1 MNPGVPWL
9 DRLAH
14 DLRGPLSPLQTALY
28 LLKSGQLEAG
38 KQQELYDLMERQTR
52 RLGRMIDE
60 VGDWARASQGR
71 LLGTLEPCDAALI
84 MDYALSGLAPIVQA
98 IPTIVDESG
107 GATIE
112 GDQRRLVQMLRALV
126 EYAGHRAR
134 GAPPLVRLHASGGC
148 LRIDVTARSA
158 LHADERPAI
167 LLQEPV
173 PEPPDEGLGLRLLIA
188 GAIAQAHGG
197 TFEIDGDGDGQDR
210 RDLVLRCA
218 LPLSPA

>member
-1 MNPGVPWL
+1 MPWL

-28 LLKSGQLEAG
+28 LLKSGQLEPG
-38 KQQELYDLMERQTR
+38 RQQELYDLMERQTR

-60 VGDWARASQGR
+60 VGDWSRASQGR
-71 LLGTLEPCDAALI
+71 LLGAPEPCDAAMLL
-84 MDYALSGLAPIVQA
+84 DYALSGIVPSAQA
-98 IPTIVDESG
+98 LPAIVDESG
-107 GATIE
+107 GAIVE
-112 GDQRRLVQMLRALV
+112 GDQRRLVQLLRTLV

-134 GAPPLVRLHASGGC
+134 GTPPLVRLHASDGC

-158 LHADERPAI
+158 LHANERPEI

-173 PEPPDEGLGLRLLIA
+173 PEPHDEGLGLRLLIA
-188 GAIAQAHGG
+188 DAIAKAHGG
-197 TFEIDGDGDGQDR
+197 TLEIHGRGEDH

-218 LPLSPA
+218 LPLSAAA

>member
-1 MNPGVPWL
+1 MTAGVPWL

-38 KQQELYDLMERQTR
+38 KQQELYELMERQTR

-60 VGDWARASQGR
+60 VGDWSRASQGR
-71 LLGTLEPCDAALI
+71 LLGTLEPCDASLI
-84 MDYALSGLAPIVQA
+84 LDYALSGLVPVGQA
-98 IPTIVDESG
+98 LPTIVDESG
-107 GATIE
+107 GATIT

-126 EYAGHRAR
+126 EYAGQRAR
-134 GAPPLVRLHASGGC
+134 GGPPLVRLQASGGS

-158 LHADERPAI
+158 LSAGERPEI

-173 PEPPDEGLGLRLLIA
+173 PEPYDEGLGLRLLIA
-188 GAIAQAHGG
+188 GAIAAAHGG
-197 TFEIDGDGDGQDR
+197 TLEIDGDGENR